1 MAAVAIKK
9 GFGTSFRMAVFSTV
23 GIISLVLLFFAL
35 EYYMSTVPK
44 SYQNGRTL
52 GSSFS
57 EVENN

>member
-1 MAAVAIKK
+1 MAIKK
-9 GFGTSFRMAVFSTV
+9 GFGISFRMAVFLTV